1 MHWPTGATPV
11 SRYWVLSFEFWVL
24 SFASGSAIDGAITQN
39 PILKTQNSNPPVP
52 ARKPKPTL
60 TPPGQLRPAAKQKRE
75 LDSLH
80 RSVLALPLIQ
90 FMADGDPEQVYP
102 IIIDIN
108 WRFVGGRAPAKNK
121 VAKLL
126 QDILKSRGSD
136 NKANLID
143 QRKGDLTDQYIFAHL
158 QESVIRELVKRD
170 RAAGSK
176 EETSYAIY
184 RIWPD
189 FDLERHISK
198 SIVTIKADAVR
209 NAFNALG
216 EDIVW
221 AVMDSG
227 VDQEHPH
234 FKKHSN
240 LQLPAELA
248 HADFAKLDGTSD
260 SACVDLFGHGTHVA
274 GIIAGEPNPKTG
286 GYSAIIQG
294 RPDGPT
300 PQYQAMLVTRITG
313 MASKTK
319 ILSVRVLD
327 ENGKGSVSNII
338 AGIAHIQKLNA
349 DGRDIKVH
357 GVNISCGYGFDPE
370 WFACG
375 HSPLCVEV
383 DRLVKSGVLVVVSA
397 GNTGRGVVNVDD
409 VMKPTYLEG
418 SINDPGNAQCAIT
431 VGATHREMPHTYGV
445 SFFSSKGPTGD
456 GRRKPDL
463 IAPGERI
470 ISCAAGAKKQ
480 AVEKEMPHVSVD
492 YIEDTG
498 TSMAA
503 PHVSGALAAFLSVRR
518 EYIGRPEEVKQIFLK
533 AATDL
538 GRDQYFQGYGLLD
551 VMRAIQSV

>member
-1 MHWPTGATPV
+1 M
-11 SRYWVLSFEFWVL
+11 
-24 SFASGSAIDGAITQN
+24 
-39 PILKTQNSNPPVP
+39 PP
-52 ARKPKPTL
+52 RKPKSTS
-60 TPPGQLRPAAKQKRE
+60 TPNSKPGSGERPKRG
-75 LDSLH
+75 LDAMH

-90 FMADGDPEQVYP
+90 FIANGEAGQLYP

-108 WRFVGGRAPAKNK
+108 WRFVGGRPAAKSK
-121 VAKLL
+121 IKKLL
-126 QDILKSRGSD
+126 EDILKGQGPD
-136 NKANLID
+136 VKGNLID
-143 QRKGDLTDQYIFAHL
+143 ERKSELTDQYIFAQL
-158 QESVIRELVKRD
+158 QESIIRELINQD
-170 RAAGSK
+170 RSEGSG
-176 EETSYAIY
+176 ENAIY
-184 RIWPD
+184 RVWPD
-189 FDLERHISK
+189 FEVERHISK

-216 EDIVW
+216 EGIVW

-227 VDQEHPH
+227 VDKEHPH
-234 FKKHSN
+234 FQKYSN

-248 HADFAKLDGTSD
+248 HEDFAAPAGTSD
-260 SACVDLFGHGTHVA
+260 SACIDLYGHGTHVA
-274 GIIAGEPNPKTG
+274 GIIAGEPNPRTG
-286 GYSAIIQG
+286 GYTAIVQS
-294 RPDGPT
+294 RPDGST
-300 PQYQAMLVTRITG
+300 SQYQPMPIATISG

-338 AGIAHIQKLNA
+338 AGIAYIQKLNA

-357 GVNISCGYGFDPE
+357 GVNISVGYGFDPE

-383 DRLVKSGVLVVVSA
+383 DRLVKSGVLVVVSS

-418 SINDPGNAQCAIT
+418 TINDPGNAQYAIT
-431 VGATHREMPHTYGV
+431 VGSTHKEMPHTYGV

-470 ISCAAGAKKQ
+470 ISCAAGSKKQ
-480 AVEKEMPHVSVD
+480 AVQKEVPQASFD

-518 EYIGRPEEVKQIFLK
+518 EFIGRPEEVKEIFLK
-533 AATDL
+533 SATDL
-538 GRDQYFQGYGLLD
+538 GRDSYFQGSGLVD

>member
-1 MHWPTGATPV
+1 
-11 SRYWVLSFEFWVL
+11 
-24 SFASGSAIDGAITQN
+24 
-39 PILKTQNSNPPVP
+39 VP

-60 TPPGQLRPAAKQKRE
+60 TPRGQSKPAEKQKRA

-80 RSVLALPLIQ
+80 RSVLALPLVQ
-90 FMADGDPEQVYP
+90 LMADGGPNQVYP

-108 WRFVGGRAPAKNK
+108 WRFVGGRPSAKNR
-121 VAKLL
+121 VTKLL
-126 QDILKSRGSD
+126 QDILRDQGSD
-136 NKANLID
+136 IKGNLID

-158 QESVIRELVKRD
+158 QESVILELVKRD
-170 RAAGSK
+170 RDAGSK
-176 EETSYAIY
+176 ETNYSIY

-189 FDLERHISK
+189 FEIERHISK

-227 VDQEHPH
+227 VDKEHPH
-234 FKKHSN
+234 FQKHSN
-240 LQLPAELA
+240 LELPAELD
-248 HADFAKLDGTSD
+248 HADFAKLDGTRD

-274 GIIAGEPNPKTG
+274 GIIAGEPNLKKG
-286 GYSAIIQG
+286 GYSAIIRG

-300 PQYQAMLVTRITG
+300 PQYQAILVTRITG

-338 AGIAHIQKLNA
+338 AGIAHVQKLNA

-470 ISCAAGAKKQ
+470 ISCAAGANKQ

-538 GRDQYFQGYGLLD
+538 GRDQYFQGCGLVD

>member
-1 MHWPTGATPV
+1 MRPDRLMTV
-11 SRYWVLSFEFWVL
+11 R
-24 SFASGSAIDGAITQN
+24 IQN
-39 PILKTQNSNPPVP
+39 AKRKTQDSKLKIPSVPP
-52 ARKPKPTL
+52 RKPKPSL
-60 TPPGQLRPAAKQKRE
+60 TPRGQLRPAEKQKRV

-90 FMADGDPEQVYP
+90 FMADGDPDQIYP

-108 WRFVGGRAPAKNK
+108 WRFVGGRPAAKNK
-121 VAKLL
+121 VTKLL
-126 QDILKSRGSD
+126 QDILKNRGSE
-136 NKANLID
+136 ANLID
-143 QRKGDLTDQYIFAHL
+143 QRKGELTDQYVFAHL
-158 QESVIRELVKRD
+158 QESVILELVKRD
-170 RAAGSK
+170 RGAGTQ
-176 EETSYAIY
+176 ETSYAIY

-189 FDLERHISK
+189 FDIERHISK

-227 VDQEHPH
+227 VDKEHPH
-234 FKKHSN
+234 FQKHSN
-240 LQLPAELA
+240 LELPAELA
-248 HADFAKLDGTSD
+248 HADFAKIDGTSD
-260 SACVDLFGHGTHVA
+260 SACTDLFGHGTHVA
-274 GIIAGEPNPKTG
+274 GIIAGEPNPKPG

-300 PQYQAMLVTRITG
+300 PQYQAMPVTRITG
-313 MASKTK
+313 MASKAK

-327 ENGKGSVSNII
+327 EHGKGSVSSII
-338 AGIAHIQKLNA
+338 AGIAHIQRLNA

-397 GNTGRGVVNVDD
+397 GNTGRGVVNVDN

-470 ISCAAGAKKQ
+470 ISCAAGANKQ
-480 AVEKEMPHVSVD
+480 AVEKEMPHASVD

-518 EYIGRPEEVKQIFLK
+518 EYIGRPEEVKQIFLD

-538 GRDQYFQGYGLLD
+538 GRDQYFQGCGLVD

>member
-1 MHWPTGATPV
+1 M
-11 SRYWVLSFEFWVL
+11 
-24 SFASGSAIDGAITQN
+24 
-39 PILKTQNSNPPVP
+39 
-52 ARKPKPTL
+52 
-60 TPPGQLRPAAKQKRE
+60 
-75 LDSLH
+75 H
-80 RSVLALPLIQ
+80 RSVLALPLRQ
-90 FMADGDPEQVYP
+90 FIAKGEPGQLYP

-108 WRFVGGRAPAKNK
+108 WRFVGGRPAAKSQIK
-121 VAKLL
+121 KLL
-126 QDILKSRGSD
+126 EQILKSPGSD
-136 NKANLID
+136 PNLID
-143 QRKGDLTDQYIFAHL
+143 ERKSALTDQYIFAQL
-158 QESVIRELVKRD
+158 QESVIRELIRRD
-170 RAAGSK
+170 RSEGSG
-176 EETSYAIY
+176 ETNHAIY

-189 FDLERHISK
+189 FEVERQISK

-216 EDIVW
+216 EGIVW

-227 VDQEHPH
+227 VDRAHPH
-234 FKKHSN
+234 FQKYSN

-248 HADFAKLDGTSD
+248 HEDFATPNGTSD
-260 SACVDLFGHGTHVA
+260 SACVDFYGHGTHVA
-274 GIIAGEPNPKTG
+274 GIIAGEPDSRTG
-286 GYSAIIQG
+286 GYTAIIQG
-294 RPDGPT
+294 RPDGPGS
-300 PQYQAMLVTRITG
+300 QYLTIPINSISG

-327 ENGKGSVSNII
+327 ENGKGSVSSII
-338 AGIAHIQKLNA
+338 AGIAYIQKLNA

-357 GVNISCGYGFDPE
+357 GVNISVGYGFDPE

-409 VMKPTYLEG
+409 VLKPTYLEG

-431 VGATHREMPHTYGV
+431 VGSTHKEMPHTYGV

-463 IAPGERI
+463 IALGERI
-470 ISCAAGAKKQ
+470 ISCAAGSKKQ
-480 AVEKEMPHVSVD
+480 AIEKEVPQASVD

-503 PHVSGALAAFLSVRR
+503 PHVSGAFAAFLSVRR
-518 EYIGRPEEVKQIFLK
+518 EYIGRPEEVKEIFLK
-533 AATDL
+533 SATDL
-538 GRDQYFQGYGLLD
+538 GRDSYFQGSGLVD

>member
-1 MHWPTGATPV
+1 M
-11 SRYWVLSFEFWVL
+11 
-24 SFASGSAIDGAITQN
+24 
-39 PILKTQNSNPPVP
+39 P
-52 ARKPKPTL
+52 ARKPKPTP
-60 TPPGQLRPAAKQKRE
+60 TPSGKPRPGERAKRV
-75 LDSLH
+75 LDSMH

-90 FMADGDPEQVYP
+90 FIAQGEPGQLYP

-108 WRFVGGRAPAKNK
+108 WRFVGGRLAAKSK
-121 VAKLL
+121 IKKLL
-126 QDILKSRGSD
+126 EEILKSPGSD
-136 NKANLID
+136 PNLVD
-143 QRKGDLTDQYIFAHL
+143 ERKNELTDQYVFAQL
-158 QESVIRELVKRD
+158 QESVIRELIKRD
-170 RAAGSK
+170 RSEASG
-176 EETSYAIY
+176 ETNYAIY

-189 FDLERHISK
+189 FEVERQISK

-216 EDIVW
+216 EGIVW
-221 AVMDSG
+221 AVLDSG
-227 VDQEHPH
+227 VDREHPH
-234 FKKHSN
+234 FQKYSN

-248 HADFAKLDGTSD
+248 HEDFATPHGTSD
-260 SACVDLFGHGTHVA
+260 SACIDLYGHGTHVA
-274 GIIAGEPNPKTG
+274 GIIAGEPNPRTG
-286 GYSAIIQG
+286 GYTAIIQG
-294 RPDGPT
+294 RPDGPGS
-300 PQYQAMLVTRITG
+300 QYVAIPINTISG

-327 ENGKGSVSNII
+327 ENGKGSVSSII
-338 AGIAHIQKLNA
+338 AGISYIQKLNA
-349 DGRDIKVH
+349 DGRDIKIH
-357 GVNISCGYGFDPE
+357 GVNISVGYGFDPE

-409 VMKPTYLEG
+409 VLKPTYLEG

-431 VGATHREMPHTYGV
+431 VGSTHKEMPHTYGV

-463 IAPGERI
+463 LAPGERI
-470 ISCAAGAKKQ
+470 ISCAAGSKKQ
-480 AVEKEMPHVSVD
+480 AIRKEVTQTSVD

-518 EYIGRPEEVKQIFLK
+518 EYIGRPEEVKEIFLK
-533 AATDL
+533 SATDL
-538 GRDQYFQGYGLLD
+538 GRDSYFQGSGLVD